1 MDAVT
6 DLLYEEG
13 PVAMSTVRIAQRAGI
28 VQSGFYRHFPSVE
41 ECLRA
46 KADQLGA
53 DLAWPALNG
62 ISSLY
67 ETDPTN
73 AALLANVLE
82 EFFIGMLTHRRLY
95 QLMVRHRHDA
105 SPLGEAFRRVFDQ
118 SRLELTASLWAL
130 ARRFRL
136 PVTARSGVALLAE
149 FAIESTSSVGTALLT
164 GRARDPRA
172 AAETLARCL
181 VSAVTA
187 EFQHMYAEGPRAEP
201 PAEPQHAGERSVRGR
216 AHGAA
221 EEPQPAR
228 GRGARAPR
236 SKGH

>member
-13 PVAMSTVRIAQRAGI
+13 PAAMSTVRIAQRAGI

-53 DLAWPALNG
+53 DLASPALNG

-73 AALLANVLE
+73 AALIANVLE
-82 EFFIGMLTHRRLY
+82 EFFNGMLAHRRLY
-95 QLMVRHRHDA
+95 HLMVRHRHDA
-105 SPLGEAFRRVFDQ
+105 TPLGEAFRRVFDQ
-118 SRLELTASLWAL
+118 SRLELTASLWSL
-130 ARRFRL
+130 ARRYRL
-136 PVTARSGVALLAE
+136 PVTARSDVALLAE
-149 FAIESTSSVGTALLT
+149 FALESTSSVGTALLA
-164 GRARDPRA
+164 GRAKDPRA

-181 VSAVTA
+181 VAAVTV
-187 EFQHMYAEGPRAEP
+187 EFQHLHAEGTRAEP
-201 PAEPQHAGERSVRGR
+201 PVDVQRGVQRAVREKS
-216 AHGAA
+216 HGAL
-221 EEPQPAR
+221 EEPPPAR
-228 GRGARAPR
+228 RRRTRARPR
-236 SKGH
+236 SRE